1 MTFQT
6 NRLKHIGENNTEEM
20 AGTDSKKIAK
30 QMLNLR
36 VKMRATDH
44 AKIQSQ
50 KLPKRSHTEMA
61 KIKMT
66 ADTKCQQGLK

>member
-36 VKMRATDH
+36 VKMRATYHNGAERISAFKDP
-44 AKIQSQ
+44 S
-50 KLPKRSHTEMA
+50 S
-61 KIKMT
+61 
-66 ADTKCQQGLK
+66 